1 MQKGVGF
8 VTKAQVKVC
17 KIIRRYKRLPII
29 LEKTHAEDYL
39 DLQYMLPGSHLDFS
53 DDHMDEKTLVVLDDF
68 LTEELERYEAE
79 HNDVLINRVL
89 AIYGAITATIA
100 IGVEIWLHFLQ

>member
-1 MQKGVGF
+1 M
-8 VTKAQVKVC
+8 
-17 KIIRRYKRLPII
+17 
-29 LEKTHAEDYL
+29 
-39 DLQYMLPGSHLDFS
+39 DFS
-53 DDHMDEKTLVVLDDF
+53 DDQMDEKTLVVLDDF

-89 AIYGAITATIA
+89 AIYGSITATIA